1 MYIYLYRYTC
11 IDKHLISVGQAEVAA
26 RLDLQGIDLPAHVP
40 RGHRA
45 PQPRQLAVWP
55 GEGQDG
61 MSCQQEGTIRRT
73 SERHVL
79 HVDIKFR
86 SEPHVPRGHRA
97 PEPRQLAVWPEI
109 TTGLIAPRV
118 DRKKTRSR
126 PATLLG

>member
-1 MYIYLYRYTC
+1 MYDIGGE
-11 IDKHLISVGQAEVAA
+11 HLIGVGQAKVAA

-45 PQPRQLAVWP
+45 SEPRQLAVRP
-55 GEGQDG
+55 GEGVTLVTPNTVELIHILGALFQ
-61 MSCQQEGTIRRT
+61 
-73 SERHVL
+73 
-79 HVDIKFR
+79 
-86 SEPHVPRGHRA
+86 
-97 PEPRQLAVWPEI
+97 PRQLAVWPEI